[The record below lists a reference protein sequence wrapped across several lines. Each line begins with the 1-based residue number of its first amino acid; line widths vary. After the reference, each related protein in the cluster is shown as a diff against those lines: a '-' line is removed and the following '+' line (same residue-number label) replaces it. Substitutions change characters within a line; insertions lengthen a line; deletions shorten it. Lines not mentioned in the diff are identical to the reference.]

1 MRLRCAPLAPGGD
14 DLPLVDDGGAIVA
27 RLWRG
32 RLRWRCADGA
42 LELIVLALSEPTLPD
57 HEPTEPIAGAIAR
70 VLLALRAQA
79 EAIGPMLSLLV
90 APAATFGADAI
101 ALADGVRLI
110 AIDNDVDE
118 ACWDAALACGMPVYG
133 VRGVCALDV
142 ARADATSA
150 ILALGLGGFTC
161 GDRELAQLIEDRAGT
176 RWRVAGADADAA
188 VATVVVR
195 GGFEA
200 AEIRGAEGT
209 WVDRGDEGSVRVVVR
224 TPSGS
229 CWTQPRFVA
238 PRPAGHASGAT
249 HAC

>member
-14 DLPLVDDGGAIVA
+14 DLPLVDDSGAIAA

-42 LELIVLALSEPTLPD
+42 LDLIVLALSEAALPD
-57 HEPTEPIAGAIAR
+57 HEPTEPVAGAIAR
-70 VLLALRAQA
+70 VLLALRAQSH
-79 EAIGPMLSLLV
+79 AIGPTLSLLV
-90 APAATFGADAI
+90 APAATLGADAI
-101 ALADGVRLI
+101 RLADGIRLF
-110 AIDNDVDE
+110 AIDSDEDE

-133 VRGVCALDV
+133 VRGMCVLDV
-142 ARADATSA
+142 ARADGTSA
-150 ILALGLGGFTC
+150 LLALGLGGFTC
-161 GDRELAQLIEDRAGT
+161 GDLELVELIEDRAGT

-188 VATVVVR
+188 VATVIVR

-200 AEIRGAEGT
+200 ARIPGASGA
-209 WVDRGDEGSVRVVVR
+209 WQDRGDEGSVRVVVR
-224 TPSGS
+224 APGGS